1 MPFRLEVSASEGFV
15 RAVATGRVEV
25 KDISDHIVRVRQA
38 GANRFPELIDA
49 TRADSVTFTM
59 RDLLSLARLAF
70 GEFGN
75 ASVAPRAVLVASRKH
90 FEWARIFASLVA
102 GWMPVGVFTERREA
116 MLWLEHRAQA
126 SAEPVYG
133 REAVG

>member
-1 MPFRLEVSASEGFV
+1 MPFRLEVSASEGLV

-25 KDISDHIVRVRQA
+25 RDVTDHMVRVRQA

-59 RDLLSLARLAF
+59 RDLLSLARVAF

-75 ASVAPRAVLVASRKH
+75 APVAPRAVLVASHRH
-90 FEWARIFASLVA
+90 FEWARTFASLVA

-116 MLWLEHRAQA
+116 MLWLEHRTQA
-126 SAEPVYG
+126 SGEPAY
-133 REAVG
+133 RSKAVG